1 LGGGVR
7 GAWGGRQIV
16 DVSNNLALK
25 EDFGT
30 RRRGLAA
37 GAGLAA
43 GLDSS
48 SAALHVVLVGS
59 LSWLAILV
67 QVGLTFLLRV
77 RQVRGAPQHRTAP
90 HSQPAVLSYL
100 ARACLERD
108 VIQIDSVEP
117 PKAYGLSSAWGRG
130 WC

>member
-1 LGGGVR
+1 
-7 GAWGGRQIV
+7 V

-43 GLDSS
+43 GLDTS

-90 HSQPAVLSYL
+90 HSRRRCYPTS
-100 ARACLERD
+100 RAP
-108 VIQIDSVEP
+108 V
-117 PKAYGLSSAWGRG
+117 SSEM
-130 WC
+130 

>member
-1 LGGGVR
+1 VR
-7 GAWGGRQIV
+7 GAGGGRQIV

-90 HSQPAVLSYL
+90 HSRRCYPTS
-100 ARACLERD
+100 RAP
-108 VIQIDSVEP
+108 V
-117 PKAYGLSSAWGRG
+117 SSEM
-130 WC
+130 